1 MIIAGEYTFPI
12 RSLAPA
18 RSLLPHSLRGALIC
32 AIFISSFFRY
42 PIRRGGG
49 DDGVAVLRFAPR
61 SVHRLVLRL
70 VFSFR
75 LYVRCS
81 LFIHTVA
88 SRKRRR
94 FSSITAPRL
103 SRAPVP
109 SNPPPCR
116 PLPHLLRLF
125 RLVPRPVLRLAH
137 RLVLMPSRLPFRSH
151 PVPSF
156 SMCRTNCRP
165 SCGRT
170 VLFSSFFRSP
180 HALLS
185 SSSHDRMTQDGCEYR
200 IMATLRAG
208 KERTSRRKRAAY
220 LSD

>member
-1 MIIAGEYTFPI
+1 MMIAGEYTFPL

-18 RSLLPHSLRGALIC
+18 RSLLPHSLRGAWIC

-42 PIRRGGG
+42 PIRGGGG

-61 SVHRLVLRL
+61 PVLRL

-116 PLPHLLRLF
+116 PLPHSLRLF
-125 RLVPRPVLRLAH
+125 RLGPRPVLRLVS
-137 RLVLMPSRLPFRSH
+137 RSVLIPSRLARCVERLAAHLAVAPFCSARFFVL
-151 PVPSF
+151 PMP
-156 SMCRTNCRP
+156 CRHHRLTT
-165 SCGRT
+165 G
-170 VLFSSFFRSP
+170 
-180 HALLS
+180 
-185 SSSHDRMTQDGCEYR
+185 
-200 IMATLRAG
+200 
-208 KERTSRRKRAAY
+208 
-220 LSD
+220 